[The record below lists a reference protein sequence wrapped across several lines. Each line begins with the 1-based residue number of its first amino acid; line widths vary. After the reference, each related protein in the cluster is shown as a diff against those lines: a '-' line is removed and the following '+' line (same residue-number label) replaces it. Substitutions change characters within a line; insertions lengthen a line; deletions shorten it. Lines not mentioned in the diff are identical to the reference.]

1 MTYLDRN
8 SLYTGL
14 WSFTSFEK
22 LRVLF
27 IRYLNNNWWLV
38 NNQMKIKDWVLYIE
52 WDPGFS
58 KRLMWRLRRLSN
70 RSTRQIGCIRVS
82 RIFGGFDCW
91 VSRFK
96 SSTKNCWNMRLVE
109 DISSLKEQYWC
120 NIFKK
125 NKNNSID
132 LGLWERI
139 NQLVRTV
146 WLNIYRSSCS
156 FSLSFNF
163 LYIIHHIRKCI
174 RERQLSK
181 SDTN

>member
-1 MTYLDRN
+1 MQLHFHTCFKSLYKWSTSPFLKYMNFHNLFSQTLLFYLQSFKTLRYWLWSLENMTYLDRN
-8 SLYTGL
+8 SLYIGL

-27 IRYLNNNWWLV
+27 IQYLNNNWWLV

-58 KRLMWRLRRLSN
+58 KRHMWRLRRLSN

-96 SSTKNCWNMRLVE
+96 SCTKNCWNTRVRGRHLKSQGTILV
-109 DISSLKEQYWC
+109 
-120 NIFKK
+120 
-125 NKNNSID
+125 
-132 LGLWERI
+132 
-139 NQLVRTV
+139 
-146 WLNIYRSSCS
+146 
-156 FSLSFNF
+156 
-163 LYIIHHIRKCI
+163 
-174 RERQLSK
+174 
-181 SDTN
+181 